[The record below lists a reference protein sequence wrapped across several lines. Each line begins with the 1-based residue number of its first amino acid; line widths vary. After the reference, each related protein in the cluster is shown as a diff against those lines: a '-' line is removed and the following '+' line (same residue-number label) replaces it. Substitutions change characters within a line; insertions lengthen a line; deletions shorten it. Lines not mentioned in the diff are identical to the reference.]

1 MKTIL
6 AAFAFVAVAASPA
19 FADCAGDLAKIDEAM
34 KTAQLDEA
42 KKTQAMGLVDTA
54 KAAND
59 KGDAAACETAT
70 KEVLALLGM

>member
-6 AAFAFVAVAASPA
+6 TALVVTAGLAAPA

-34 KTAQLDEA
+34 KTAKLDDASATKA
-42 KKTQAMGLVDTA
+42 KGMVDTA

-59 KGDAAACETAT
+59 KGDAAACEAAT
-70 KEVLALLGM
+70 KEVLAMLGM

>member
-6 AAFAFVAVAASPA
+6 AAFALVAVAASPA
-19 FADCAGDLAKIDEAM
+19 LAACADDLAKIDEAM

-42 KKTQAMGLVDTA
+42 KKTQAMTLVDTA

-59 KGDAAACETAT
+59 KGDATACETAT